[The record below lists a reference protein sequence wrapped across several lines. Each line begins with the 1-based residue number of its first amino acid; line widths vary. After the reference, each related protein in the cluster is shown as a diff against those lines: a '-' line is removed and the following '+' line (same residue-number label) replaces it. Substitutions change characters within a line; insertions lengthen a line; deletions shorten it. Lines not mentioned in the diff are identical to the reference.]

1 MIINLF
7 GKQITINNKKW
18 QQDLLSWS
26 LLYRTEIVIAI
37 ASFILGAIIF

>member
-7 GKQITINNKKW
+7 GKQLIITKNW
-18 QQDLLSWS
+18 RQDLSQWS

-37 ASFILGAIIF
+37 VSFILGAIIF

>member
-1 MIINLF
+1 MDIKEY
-7 GKQITINNKKW
+7 GVKKTWDKKW
-18 QQDLLSWS
+18 QQDLAAWN

>member
-7 GKQITINNKKW
+7 GKQIIITKKW
-18 QQDLLSWS
+18 KQDLAALS